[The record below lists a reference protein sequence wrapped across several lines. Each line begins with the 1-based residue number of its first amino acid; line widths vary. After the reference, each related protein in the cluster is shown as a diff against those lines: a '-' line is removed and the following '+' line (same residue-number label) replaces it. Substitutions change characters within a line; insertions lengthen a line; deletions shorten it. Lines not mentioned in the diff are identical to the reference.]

1 MILSEIFTPIFN
13 IVDKLIPDQRAR
25 DQIKFEME
33 KLQQEDRFKQLEL
46 LVNSDASQNSVNVEE
61 ARNEH
66 FFVSGARPFI
76 LWVCGIALAYHY
88 ILQPFLAFIL
98 YASGNEVKLPVFDMA
113 SLDTILMGLLGLG
126 GLRSLDKIKGV
137 R

>member
-1 MILSEIFTPIFN
+1 MILTDILTPILN
-13 IVDKLIPDQRAR
+13 IVDRVIPDPQKR
-25 DQIKFEME
+25 DQIKLEME

-46 LVNSDASQNSVNVEE
+46 ILSSDTSQNAVNLEE
-61 ARNEH
+61 AKHENL
-66 FFVSGARPFI
+66 FVSGARPFI

-98 YASGNEVKLPVFDMA
+98 YASGHEVNLPVFNMA

-137 R
+137 K